1 MECLSCQSRLDSPVV
16 EGLAT
21 LLTLFRLLF
30 RSQIQRFWWEDVW
43 AAVMIVC
50 GIAFITGQ
58 LFSFD
63 AEKTGIRNVLTTYLT
78 YRQLR
83 GSADY
88 WLDNLYWTI
97 IIALKTF
104 RCVGHMI
111 PTLLLDGMYALP
123 NAEVFFEITSG

>member
-1 MECLSCQSRLDSPVV
+1 MECLSCQSRLDFIVV
-16 EGLAT
+16 EGLAI

-30 RSQIQRFWWEDVW
+30 RLQIQRFWWEDVW

-63 AEKTGIRNVLTTYLT
+63 AEKAGIRNVLTTYLT

-83 GSADY
+83 GSVDY
-88 WLDNLYWTI
+88 WLDNL
-97 IIALKTF
+97 ACF
-104 RCVGHMI
+104 
-111 PTLLLDGMYALP
+111 
-123 NAEVFFEITSG
+123 TSTYGG